1 MNQKDEKEAKGVR
14 TMPPPPLPAAPSG
27 DGSLFVEVNRHTA
40 SRSSTEE
47 SSIVTIQTLQ
57 RMKAEM
63 MVQQTEMM
71 QHMEN
76 EIEGV
81 IRKHQMQ
88 GEDGMLILSTTD
100 EERFEEDGTEKVRWQ
115 NSNMTHSFTFYC
127 MLSSL
132 ISDTGTN
139 VIILFVM
146 IFLCFQ
152 LSFSSKKGTEE
163 SGSMIWGQKRPCL
176 QINACGKRKEKLL
189 PTSSIPPTKSFS
201 CREARLIE

>member
-1 MNQKDEKEAKGVR
+1 MHTWYLITLAYITSSIAQESSSREQTKRIDIMNEKDEKEASGVR
-14 TMPPPPLPAAPSG
+14 AMPPPPLPAAPSG
-27 DGSLFVEVNRHTA
+27 DGSLFVEVNRHSTV

-115 NSNMTHSFTFYC
+115 NSNTTHSFTVDC
-127 MLSSL
+127 K
-132 ISDTGTN
+132 
-139 VIILFVM
+139 
-146 IFLCFQ
+146 C
-152 LSFSSKKGTEE
+152 
-163 SGSMIWGQKRPCL
+163 
-176 QINACGKRKEKLL
+176 
-189 PTSSIPPTKSFS
+189 
-201 CREARLIE
+201 